1 MRSFTTTATVLFLTG
16 ALAATPP
23 PRGSP
28 AATPNLELR
37 HASIVTA
44 TGTLTPTTTSSLTTA
59 STPPPTTPSADE
71 APPPVSTI
79 WLPVT
84 ASDGA
89 TLAWSPTLYTAA
101 PSEAAAVADLLPQTG
116 GAYGVRTRTQTLA
129 VAEETAGAAAAAAA
143 AEGRGGVGLWAG
155 GVVVVVGLGVW

>member
-1 MRSFTTTATVLFLTG
+1 MRSFTTATVLFLTG

-28 AATPNLELR
+28 AAAPNLELR

-44 TGTLTPTTTSSLTTA
+44 TGTLTPTTTTTSRTTTA

-129 VAEETAGAAAAAAA
+129 VAEETAGAAAAAA
-143 AEGRGGVGLWAG
+143 EGRGGVGLWAG